1 MPITYGE
8 FTKQRKLLP
17 LVLLPDG
24 SATVTVRT
32 GFANATGEWQDGFV
46 SEVVITIPTNEVSA
60 ILDMLPQAGWT
71 RRNDLAFAVYSMLVR
86 NGHIEA
92 GEIS

>member
-8 FTKQRKLLP
+8 YTKQRKLLP
-17 LVLLPDG
+17 LVLLADG

-32 GFANATGEWQDGFV
+32 GFANAQGEWQDGFV
-46 SEVVITIPTNEVSA
+46 SESIIPIPASEVSE
-60 ILDMLPQAGWT
+60 ILDALPQNGWT
-71 RRNDLAFAVYSMLVR
+71 RRNDLAYAVYVLLVK
-86 NGHIEA
+86 NGHMEP